1 MNEEQLNFL
10 KKFATTTKNET
21 VYDDFVK
28 KITDVVETTKE
39 LSPKKTS
46 FYDVIYSKFKSTTSP
61 DKSKVENVISTLTD
75 LQLESFNHV
84 NDHKHILTEI
94 KKHDD
99 ENQKTIAMFN
109 EQLNEIEKMKENLL
123 PETKEYLDLV
133 FEEKDVQSNILT
145 CSIFKN
151 NLSMCQEISSKVYD
165 NFVSIRNTTIP
176 SIMNTLL
183 TLVISN
189 KNRKAIEFSQSINE
203 LNNQSMIKMSN
214 NLKELT
220 IDINGLMESTPVS
233 QETITTVIKNI
244 EETAIETKRHK
255 QEILNKLNLNI
266 SQTKDAIQKLTK
278 GD

>member
-10 KKFATTTKNET
+10 KKFATTTKKET

-46 FYDVIYSKFKSTTSP
+46 FYDVVYSKFKSDTTT

-84 NDHKHILTEI
+84 NDHKHILLEI
-94 KKHDD
+94 KKHDE
-99 ENQKTIAMFN
+99 ENEKTIAMFN
-109 EQLNEIEKMKENLL
+109 ERLNEIEKMKENLL

-133 FEEKDVQSNILT
+133 FEEKDLQSNILT

-203 LNNQSMIKMSN
+203 LNDQSIVKMSN

-220 IDINGLMESTPVS
+220 IDINGLMESTPIS
-233 QETITTVIKNI
+233 QETINTVIKNI
-244 EETAIETKRHK
+244 EDTAIETKRHK

-266 SQTKDAIQKLTK
+266 TQTKDAIQKLTK
-278 GD
+278 SD